1 MAKRLS
7 IKARVLPDGLPFT
20 CAGQEAKTLILLH
33 QKGAAGVQAYD
44 FRGGPPFRLPAY
56 CHSLI
61 KHKGL
66 HIETQRVN
74 HDGGWHGRFVLHT
87 SIEIIGTTDPANP
100 RETAVAV

>member
-1 MAKRLS
+1 MTKRL
-7 IKARVLPDGLPFT
+7 KVTARMLPDGQQFT
-20 CAGQEAKTLILLH
+20 CTGQEAKTLVLLK
-33 QKGAAGVQAYD
+33 QKGAAGVEAYD

-87 SIEIIGTTDPANP
+87 TIEIIAVVDPNMLQAQQ
-100 RETAVAV
+100 VAA

>member
-1 MAKRLS
+1 MSKRL
-7 IKARVLPDGLPFT
+7 KVTARILPDGLNFT
-20 CAGQEAKTLILLH
+20 CTGQEAKTLFLLK

-61 KHKGL
+61 KHRGL

-74 HDGGWHGRFVLHT
+74 HEGGWHGRFVLHT
-87 SIEIIGTTDPANP
+87 PIEIIAVADPAQP
-100 RETAVAV
+100 QALQVAA

>member
-1 MAKRLS
+1 MTKRFRVT
-7 IKARVLPDGLPFT
+7 ARILPDGLPFT
-20 CAGQEAKTLILLH
+20 CAGQEAKTLSLLL

-66 HIETQRVN
+66 QIETQRVN
-74 HDGGWHGRFVLHT
+74 HEGGWHGKFVLHT
-87 SIEIIGTTDPANP
+87 PIDIISTTDPAKP
-100 RETAVAV
+100 PEMVMAV